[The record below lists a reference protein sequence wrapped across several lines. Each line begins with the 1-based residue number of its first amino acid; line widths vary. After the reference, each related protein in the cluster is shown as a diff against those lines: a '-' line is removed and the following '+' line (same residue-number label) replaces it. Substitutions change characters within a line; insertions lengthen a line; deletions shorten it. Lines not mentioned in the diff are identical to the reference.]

1 MNGATLASLYKYR
14 LSGYTEW
21 EGMKVLEDSS
31 ACYVLYP
38 QNCGKFLSIDE
49 TALSRDEVFTIVT
62 NKDGHGGK
70 GTLVAMISS
79 IASAD
84 IIAVLRKIDQQR
96 RLKVREITCDL
107 SAAMMES
114 VMATIRSSP
123 LHLQYILTEPG
134 ARWRPSQMVSQ

>member
-84 IIAVLRKIDQQR
+84 IIAVLRKIDQQS
-96 RLKVREITCDL
+96 RLKV
-107 SAAMMES
+107 
-114 VMATIRSSP
+114 
-123 LHLQYILTEPG
+123 
-134 ARWRPSQMVSQ
+134 W